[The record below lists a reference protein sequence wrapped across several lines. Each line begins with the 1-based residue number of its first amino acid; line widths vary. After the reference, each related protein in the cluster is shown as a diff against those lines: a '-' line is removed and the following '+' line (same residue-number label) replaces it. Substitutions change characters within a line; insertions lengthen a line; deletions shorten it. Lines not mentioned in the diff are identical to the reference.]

1 MPIQIWRLVSIF
13 FTAFVF
19 GLSFREH
26 GDLGEFAL
34 WTGALVGVVCIANW
48 FVSKSAKLADR
59 IYNAGLPVLY
69 LAGYFGALAAVS
81 APAAKIV
88 VAALGSSVFY
98 LIELFLLEPHPRAVR
113 EIAVLSTAFLLQVT
127 LWATSF
133 FFVQPWWVLMSAVFF
148 VSTGLYFLV
157 FFSGGLPHRRAFL
170 WALVCAFIQVE
181 AAWAVFFWPVHF
193 LTAAVVNFSFFYG
206 IFVVTAMYFEGPINR
221 RSLYFQMGLILI
233 VLVVSLLSSPWSPIE

>member
-34 WTGALVGVVCIANW
+34 WTGALVGGVCIANW

-133 FFVQPWWVLMSAVFF
+133 FL
-148 VSTGLYFLV
+148 
-157 FFSGGLPHRRAFL
+157 
-170 WALVCAFIQVE
+170 
-181 AAWAVFFWPVHF
+181 
-193 LTAAVVNFSFFYG
+193 
-206 IFVVTAMYFEGPINR
+206 
-221 RSLYFQMGLILI
+221 
-233 VLVVSLLSSPWSPIE
+233 

>member
-69 LAGYFGALAAVS
+69 LAGYFGAL
-81 APAAKIV
+81 
-88 VAALGSSVFY
+88 
-98 LIELFLLEPHPRAVR
+98 
-113 EIAVLSTAFLLQVT
+113 
-127 LWATSF
+127 
-133 FFVQPWWVLMSAVFF
+133 
-148 VSTGLYFLV
+148 
-157 FFSGGLPHRRAFL
+157 PHRRAFL

-206 IFVVTAMYFEGPINR
+206 IFVACSMHFEGPINR
-221 RSLYFQMGLILI
+221 RSLYFQISLILI
-233 VLVVSLLSSPWSPIE
+233 VLVVSLLSWPWSPIE